1 MSAVREF
8 VEDFSSGV
16 SRQKRARIAF
26 HIEIIVSLE
35 CRFVEKPFQALQH
48 QLLLAAIG
56 GTGPTAASVRPFA
69 YL

>member
-8 VEDFSSGV
+8 LEEFSLGV
-16 SRQKRARIAF
+16 SRQKRARVAF
-26 HIEIIVSLE
+26 DIEIVVSFE

-48 QLLLAAIG
+48 QFLLAAIS
-56 GTGPTAASVRPFA
+56 GTGPTAAPVRPFA